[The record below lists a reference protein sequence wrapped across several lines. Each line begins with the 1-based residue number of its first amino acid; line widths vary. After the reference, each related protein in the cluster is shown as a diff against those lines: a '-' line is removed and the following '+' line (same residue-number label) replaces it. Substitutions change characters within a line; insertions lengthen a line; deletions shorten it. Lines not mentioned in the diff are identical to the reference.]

1 MFYET
6 PKTVLSVMPCRLT
19 TQGHEGIVC
28 PKDMARRPR
37 GVLFTVVLQQ
47 VRPRGVVFHEDM
59 ATQATRGSSDLCR
72 LARRPQGV
80 SYPVDM
86 APVRSREA

>member
-6 PKTVLSVMPCRLT
+6 PKTILSVMPCRLT

-37 GVLFTVVLQQ
+37 GVLFLIDRQQ
-47 VRPRGVVFHEDM
+47 VRPPGVVFPEDM
-59 ATQATRGSSDLCR
+59 ATQATRGSLDLCR
-72 LARRPQGV
+72 LAT
-80 SYPVDM
+80 
-86 APVRSREA
+86 